1 MDSCIRQLRFNRSYS
16 TNIQKSVRPVNKKQ
30 KIISITSVEDLPN
43 EIFYEIF
50 EHLDGCHIYEVFLNL
65 NNRFNELLNSSSL
78 LFKIQVHSLCEESY
92 MDIYKQ
98 LILTQIDH
106 YELRKRLNTT
116 VSGKNTTI
124 YDYLRSRLNTNE
136 FLPSYSIDSLF
147 TRLESLALRNI
158 EPTILTSIQS
168 NLTGLSRLFSL
179 TVDTYHTSNN
189 LSEVYRLIFMLPKLK
204 YVKYSADGCA
214 TVISLPFATNEQSSS
229 IEYFRI
235 DHFCIINQLCTLT
248 SYTPQ
253 VCHLKVS
260 ELFENDPINEIILRI
275 SLINLTYISIG
286 QCTITFDKFEM
297 FIKQTECNLEV
308 LRIITYIYDINY
320 FDNNRWEQLIS
331 GCLPKLKE
339 FYLEYF
345 QDIDPESGCSID
357 YEPSQR
363 FTSLFWIKRK
373 WVFELEM
380 SSSNI
385 TYKISSYKKR
395 WYNIN
400 SSIKLSKP
408 TRLTITDYDKDMEML
423 DLTIRDILAAT
434 QIYHLEISENI
445 SSDLLLNLIF
455 KLSVIDSL
463 KISSL
468 TLSYSD
474 EQNIR
479 VVSNKNVITKVYLE
493 NINGIEEVYFLM
505 RLCPRMKYLKVN
517 LINEINY
524 ELYLKNI
531 LTKIKQNS
539 NKYLRSLC
547 LYNPTA
553 DNKMVEKLQKMIN
566 QKKLLCQYTIKCE
579 HNNIYLKWK

>member
-30 KIISITSVEDLPN
+30 KIISITSIENLPN
-43 EIFYEIF
+43 EIFYEVF
-50 EHLDGCHIYEVFLNL
+50 EYLDGCHIYEAFLNL

-98 LILTQIDH
+98 LILTQVDH
-106 YELRKRLNTT
+106 YELL
-116 VSGKNTTI
+116 SF
-124 YDYLRSRLNTNE
+124 DLCLSLRNTNE

-408 TRLTITDYDKDMEML
+408 TRLTITDYDRDMEML
-423 DLTIRDILAAT
+423 DLTIR
-434 QIYHLEISENI
+434 
-445 SSDLLLNLIF
+445 
-455 KLSVIDSL
+455 
-463 KISSL
+463 
-468 TLSYSD
+468 
-474 EQNIR
+474 
-479 VVSNKNVITKVYLE
+479 
-493 NINGIEEVYFLM
+493 
-505 RLCPRMKYLKVN
+505 
-517 LINEINY
+517 
-524 ELYLKNI
+524 
-531 LTKIKQNS
+531 
-539 NKYLRSLC
+539 
-547 LYNPTA
+547 
-553 DNKMVEKLQKMIN
+553 
-566 QKKLLCQYTIKCE
+566 
-579 HNNIYLKWK
+579 